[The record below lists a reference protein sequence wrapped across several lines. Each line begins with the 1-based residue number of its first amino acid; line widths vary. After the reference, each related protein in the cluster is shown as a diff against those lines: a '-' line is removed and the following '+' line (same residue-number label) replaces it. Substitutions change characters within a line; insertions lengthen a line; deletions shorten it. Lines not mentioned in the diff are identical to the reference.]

1 MAGETF
7 GVIAGDI
14 RVGVDDGD
22 NLCESMDIMEADG
35 TGTDAVEVAVASL
48 KMSH

>member
-14 RVGVDDGD
+14 RLGVDDGD
-22 NLCESMDIMEADG
+22 DRCESMDIMEADG
-35 TGTDAVEVAVASL
+35 TGTDAVDVAVASL
-48 KMSH
+48 KMLY

>member
-14 RVGVDDGD
+14 RVGVDNGD
-22 NLCESMDIMEADG
+22 DLCESMDIMEGDG
-35 TGTDAVEVAVASL
+35 TGTDAADVAVASL
-48 KMSH
+48 KILY

>member
-14 RVGVDDGD
+14 RLGVDDED
-22 NLCESMDIMEADG
+22 DRCESMDIMEADG
-35 TGTDAVEVAVASL
+35 TGTDAVDVAVASL
-48 KMSH
+48 KMLY

>member
-7 GVIAGDI
+7 GVIAGDV

-22 NLCESMDIMEADG
+22 DRCESMDIMEADG

-48 KMSH
+48 KMLH